1 MAATVPL
8 PRLGNVQGIWQTRA
22 SMAKPDPF
30 DAVRMLFHFTD
41 RANLPSIREHGLYSL
56 AKLRKKGIKI
66 AAPGGN
72 ELSHNLDEAGGLD
85 KYVHLCFRSN
95 HPMEF
100 VARQDK
106 RITDSIFLQIH
117 PEVLYYDGVLFTDDV
132 SNKAGVQTHSI
143 EEARKFI
150 DFEVLFT
157 RTDWRD
163 PAVKRRLDQ
172 AEKCEVLV
180 PKHIPLDLIRNIPNG

>member
-1 MAATVPL
+1 M
-8 PRLGNVQGIWQTRA
+8 
-22 SMAKPDPF
+22 
-30 DAVRMLFHFTD
+30 
-41 RANLPSIREHGLYSL
+41 YSL

-72 ELSHNLDEAGGLD
+72 ELSHNLDEVGGLD

-106 RITDSIFLQIH
+106 RITDSIFLEIH
-117 PEVLYYDGVLFTDDV
+117 PEVLYYNGVLFTDDV

-157 RTDWRD
+157 RTNWRD

-180 PKHIPLDLIRNIPNG
+180 PKHIPLDLIRNIHNG

>member
-1 MAATVPL
+1 
-8 PRLGNVQGIWQTRA
+8 
-22 SMAKPDPF
+22 MAKPDPF
-30 DAVRMLFHFTD
+30 DAVRILYHFTD
-41 RANLPSIREHGLYSL
+41 RGNLPSIQEHGLYSL

-72 ELSHNLDEAGGLD
+72 ELSHDLDEAAGLH
-85 KYVHLCFRSN
+85 KYVHLCFRNN

-143 EEARKFI
+143 EEARKFL
-150 DFEVLFT
+150 DFEVLCT
-157 RTDWRD
+157 RTNWRD

>member
-1 MAATVPL
+1 
-8 PRLGNVQGIWQTRA
+8 
-22 SMAKPDPF
+22 
-30 DAVRMLFHFTD
+30 
-41 RANLPSIREHGLYSL
+41 
-56 AKLRKKGIKI
+56 
-66 AAPGGN
+66 
-72 ELSHNLDEAGGLD
+72 
-85 KYVHLCFRSN
+85 
-95 HPMEF
+95 MEF

-157 RTDWRD
+157 RTNWRE